1 MAIAERTLTLEE
13 FLQLPEEEPALEYHE
28 GVVTQ
33 KVSPKIVHGRLQS
46 RVSELFNS
54 VAETRGLGMAF
65 SETRFIAGGA
75 SFVPDVSY
83 YRKDRI
89 PLSADGGFLEEDF
102 RVLPDIA
109 VEIGSPDQRISVLVR
124 KCLAYAEMG
133 VPISLLVDPQ
143 DRSVFDIRPGAPTR
157 ALRGDDRI
165 ELGDV
170 LPGLELT
177 ASGLFDLLRPRW
189 VEPAEAVDEES
200 SSTA

>member
-13 FLQLPEEEPALEYHE
+13 FLQLPEEKPALEYHE

-33 KVSPKIVHGRLQS
+33 KVSPKIRHGRFQYRLCD
-46 RVSELFNS
+46 LFNDA
-54 VAETRGLGMAF
+54 AEPTGLGLAF
-65 SETRFIAGGA
+65 PETRFTAGGA

-83 YRKDRI
+83 YRRERI
-89 PLSADGGFLEEDF
+89 PLSADGDLLQEDF
-102 RVLPDIA
+102 HDPPGIA
-109 VEIGSPDQRISVLVR
+109 VEIASPDQRISVLVR

-157 ALRGDDRI
+157 ALRGTDRI
-165 ELGDV
+165 EPGDV
-170 LPGLELT
+170 LPGVELT
-177 ASGLFDLLRPRW
+177 ASELFDLFPPRW
-189 VEPAEAVDEES
+189 QQPTGPAGEET